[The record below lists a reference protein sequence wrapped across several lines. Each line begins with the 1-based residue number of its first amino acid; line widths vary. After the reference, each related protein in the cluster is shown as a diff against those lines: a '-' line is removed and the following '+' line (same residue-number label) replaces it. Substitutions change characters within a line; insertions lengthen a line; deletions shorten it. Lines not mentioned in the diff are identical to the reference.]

1 MLPAL
6 VLLLAA
12 DTGRLSD
19 PVEIVRR
26 LATADRRSR
35 ELLSQYTYVERVE
48 DRELDANGGVKKR
61 ESKTSDVFYL
71 FGRRYERLTHKDDQ
85 PLEGKDA
92 EKEEDKFQKELGKR
106 QKEPEKAREKLAKED
121 AKRREELRKLVDEIV
136 KAYHLTLEGM
146 EPIDGRDAYRIAA
159 EPRKD
164 YRRRTLPFSVLSRL
178 RGKMWIDAAEF
189 QMVKAEAEVIET
201 VSIGLIL
208 ARASPGTKLYFQQT
222 RVNSEIWLPKRAG
235 VSLDGRLGLVKK
247 VRAESRAEWS
257 NYRKFSTDSRVVETA
272 GSAVQ
277 SRNESEKD

>member
-6 VLLLAA
+6 LLLLAA
-12 DTGRLSD
+12 TGERLSD

-35 ELLSQYTYVERVE
+35 ELLNQYTYVERVE
-48 DRELDANGGVKKR
+48 EREFDGGGGVKKF

-71 FGRRYERLTHKDDQ
+71 FGRRYERLTHKDGK

-92 EKEEDKFQKELGKR
+92 EKEEERFQKELAKR

-121 AKRREELRKLVDEIV
+121 AKQREELRKLVDEIV
-136 KAYHLTLEGM
+136 KAYHLTLEGVDS
-146 EPIDGRDAYRIAA
+146 IDGRDAYRIAA

-164 YRRRTLPFSVLSRL
+164 YRRRTLPYSVLSRI
-178 RGKMWIDAAEF
+178 RGKMWVDASEF

-201 VSIGLIL
+201 ISIGLIL
-208 ARASPGTKLYFQQT
+208 ARAAPGTKLYFQQT

-235 VSLDGRLGLVKK
+235 VQLDGRLGLLKK

-257 NYRKFSTDSRVVETA
+257 NYRKFSTDSRIVA
-272 GSAVQ
+272 
-277 SRNESEKD
+277 SEIGAP